1 MIAVLLVESKS
12 DLTVSV
18 VDELIVVDSGS
29 QHANLV
35 KQQTWVSKHLLF
47 NDNHILIITHLNH
60 LNSYVM
66 FRQFV
71 GLKFRF
77 GQL

>member
-35 KQQTWVSKHLLF
+35 KQQT
-47 NDNHILIITHLNH
+47 
-60 LNSYVM
+60 
-66 FRQFV
+66 
-71 GLKFRF
+71 
-77 GQL
+77 